1 MRALGDSKT
10 PLYFLMFTTVL
21 NIILDLIFVVLLDMK
36 VTGVAIGTVISQ
48 VVSAILCIIYIMKH
62 FSILKLTK
70 EDIVCDFNNLLT
82 IIKIGLSMSIQSVFL
97 STGEMIISEVVNT
110 FGTNVVASYSTA
122 NRINQFA
129 SMSYVTISEAF
140 AVYVAQNAG
149 AGKIDRIKE
158 GFKSIMLL
166 SISLSVF
173 STIIVFL
180 FGDHLV
186 RIFISAK
193 DLYIEEIASIS
204 KGYLRVSSLFYPF
217 LGIILLYN
225 NSVRALGKALVP
237 FISGIVEL
245 IIKISGSLL
254 LSIPLG
260 YFGVWFANPVGW
272 ALGIIPTCIYFHK
285 YIFKNNEIISIVN
298 GNKQNQ

>member
-1 MRALGDSKT
+1 ML
-10 PLYFLMFTTVL
+10 
-21 NIILDLIFVVLLDMK
+21 
-36 VTGVAIGTVISQ
+36 
-48 VVSAILCIIYIMKH
+48 
-62 FSILKLTK
+62 
-70 EDIVCDFNNLLT
+70 
-82 IIKIGLSMSIQSVFL
+82 
-97 STGEMIISEVVNT
+97 
-110 FGTNVVASYSTA
+110 
-122 NRINQFA
+122 
-129 SMSYVTISEAF
+129 ISEAF

-158 GFKSIMLL
+158 GVKSIMLL
-166 SISLSVF
+166 SIFLCVF

-186 RIFISAK
+186 RIFISSK
-193 DLYIEEIASIS
+193 DAYIEEIAVIC

-225 NSVRALGKALVP
+225 NSAIALGKALIP

-245 IIKISGSLL
+245 IIKISCSLL

-272 ALGIIPTCIYFHK
+272 ALVIIPTCIYLHK
-285 YIFKNNEIISIVN
+285 YIFKNNEIISIIN
-298 GNKQNQ
+298 NNKKINNDYYG